1 MERIR
6 KNQVTVSFAR
16 LGTTLLSCPF
26 FIATEPCEVIKIAE
40 VHETAEGGP
49 LTAQIKRAQ
58 GATSLI
64 TGGDDILS
72 GTINLNGVAGTVQEP
87 ALLTTGVALLDAGDR
102 LGVKPSAAVTT
113 AKEIAI
119 TATLELLRDVK
130 RNQFTVSYVV
140 QAGGGT
146 LADIPFFIATEPCKV
161 IKITEVH
168 EIADAGAITATINKA
183 SGNISVGAGGAKN
196 LLSANILLDGAAGT
210 VQEPALTATTADLS
224 LITGDKLGFIPSAA
238 GGAIDGLVVTVTL
251 EYE

>member
-64 TGGDDILS
+64 TAGDDILAA
-72 GTINLNGVAGTVQEP
+72 TIDLNGAVNTVQEP
-87 ALLTTGVALLDAGDR
+87 ALLATGVAVLDAGDR
-102 LGVKPSAAVTT
+102 LGVKPSAGVTT

-119 TATLELLRDVK
+119 TATLELLKDVR

-140 QAGGGT
+140 QKGGGG
-146 LADIPFFIATEPCKV
+146 LADIPFFVATEPCKV

-168 EIADAGAITATINKA
+168 EIADGGAITATINKA
-183 SGNISVGAGGAKN
+183 SGNIAVGAVGAKN
-196 LLSANILLDGAAGT
+196 LLSADILLNGTAGT
-210 VQEPALTATTADLS
+210 VQEPALTVTTVDLS
-224 LITGDKLGFIPSAA
+224 LLTGDKLGFIPSAA
-238 GGAIDGLVVTVTL
+238 GAAIDGMVVTVTL